1 MMLLFQAMFLFDV
14 SAMVIMVILAY
25 LSKRLGEALKIP
37 PYYRL
42 LYVTALLILIA
53 SGLDTLQQTAQGALL
68 PKVTMAVRAVSAC
81 AALGVCLP
89 YWKWLFSEY
98 FLSKR

>member
-1 MMLLFQAMFLFDV
+1 MALLFQALFLFDV
-14 SAMVIMVILAY
+14 SAIVLMVILAY

-42 LYVTALLILIA
+42 FYATALLVLVA
-53 SGLDTLQQTAQGALL
+53 SGLDTLEQTAHAGLL
-68 PKVTMAVRAVSAC
+68 PKITMAVRAVSAA
-81 AALGVCLP
+81 AALVVCLP

-98 FLSKR
+98 FLNKR